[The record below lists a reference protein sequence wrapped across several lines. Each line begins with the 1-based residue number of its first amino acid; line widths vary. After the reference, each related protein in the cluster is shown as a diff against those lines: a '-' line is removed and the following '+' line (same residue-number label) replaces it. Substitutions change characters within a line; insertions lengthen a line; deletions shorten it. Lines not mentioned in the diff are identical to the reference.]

1 MAPYFLFSME
11 IQDLRILQLLD
22 EIHKGSVGNQRIL
35 AKKLDISLGLA
46 NASIKH
52 LEENGHIYIKNHGNK
67 KRQYLLTEN
76 GVRLRWRLTGEFLRY
91 SCRFFGL
98 GRKKFE
104 QIFDSLAERGVRN
117 IVFFGAGEFAE
128 MAFLSLRKSP
138 VRLVAVIDERPGIK
152 TYLFD
157 LVTEPEKLFTMDYD
171 CILITAENG
180 SGRIAEWLRGNGVP
194 EEKVVTI

>member
-1 MAPYFLFSME
+1 ME

-35 AKKLDISLGLA
+35 AKKLNISLGLA
-46 NASIKH
+46 NASIKQ
-52 LEENGHIYIKNHGNK
+52 LEESGHISIRNHGKK

-98 GRKKFE
+98 GREKME
-104 QIFDSLAERGVRN
+104 QVFDSLWKRGVKK
-117 IVFFGAGEFAE
+117 IVFFGGGDFAE
-128 MAFLSLRKSP
+128 MAFLSLRNSP
-138 VRLVAVIDERPGIK
+138 IRLVAVIDERPEIK
-152 TYLFD
+152 THLFD
-157 LVTEPEKLFTMDYD
+157 PVTDPEKLFTMDYD
-171 CILITAENG
+171 CILITAEDG
-180 SGRIAEWLRGNGVP
+180 SGGRIVEWLSGNGVP